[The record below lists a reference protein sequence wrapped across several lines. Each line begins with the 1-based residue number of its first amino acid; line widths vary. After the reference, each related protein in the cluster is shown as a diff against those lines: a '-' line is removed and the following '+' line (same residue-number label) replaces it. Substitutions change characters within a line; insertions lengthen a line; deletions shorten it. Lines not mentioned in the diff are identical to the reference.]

1 MKKTLLKNARRE
13 IIKTWPRFLALL
25 GIILLGIGFFVGIRA
40 AAPDMLISAH
50 RYYQTHHLQ
59 DLSVQSTFG
68 LRQADRERIER
79 VEGIDYLPYK
89 TVDRQSEGTELLFH
103 IFPDFEQMP
112 GNFNKWWIKE
122 GRLPQKEGEIAVDA
136 KVVKEYGS
144 TFQIGQK
151 LSFNQMGVKDD
162 PKAPQL
168 KEDQFVIVGILYSPL
183 YMDRLE
189 RGYTQIGN
197 GHLNAF
203 AVVYPEDLVG
213 EYDSAFAI
221 RVQAAQGEKAYSES
235 YKEKIKA
242 SQSQL
247 EEAFKDR
254 GPEVLKETKRQA
266 QEPLDQAKQTI
277 CQAKEQLRQ
286 KEAFLSAAQEQLAI
300 QGQEDTLKAALKEKD
315 KAKEALNRQEAQI
328 DEKEKQLQTLSEPKY
343 FINDRSHLPGV
354 KEYGQNADRIAAIAQ
369 VFPWLFFLVAILVS
383 YTTMTRM
390 VDEKRLQ
397 VGTLKAL
404 GYSQVD
410 IAMEFFIYAST
421 ATCFGALV
429 GGSIGNFLFPWI
441 ICKSYAMMYP
451 LPEIVYGVYWKDV
464 FLSLAIGLG
473 TTIGPVFVTIH
484 SLLLEK
490 TAELMRPKA
499 PKVGGHIWIEKCR
512 FLWNKLSFLN
522 KITLRNLF
530 RYKGRNLMMVLGVMG
545 CTALVITGLGIGD
558 SISGL
563 AYRQFNVV
571 ESYDGLVQY
580 ASDLQAEDV
589 DQVNTFIHQTKNVA
603 DVLPLRIET
612 WHTPAGQIAQQNV
625 QLKVLDASS
634 NYRDYYALS
643 DSNNQS
649 PLNLPKDGVLVT
661 QKLAKLFDLKVGD
674 ELPLMNDKEEV
685 VNLPIKGIVEAYIGH
700 SCIMS
705 KDYYQEKLGKEAL
718 ANSAVIQLKQ
728 LEAFNQVAET
738 LKSDNRIV
746 GVGNTQTF
754 QKAFKDT
761 LEALNTVTLILIVA
775 AAVLD
780 FIVLYSLTNINVSER
795 LLELSTIKVLGAFSH
810 EMTLYIFKELLIM
823 TGIGIML
830 GLCGGLRL
838 TVYIL
843 ETVEIDTMIF
853 PHRIHGISY
862 LIATVLTFTF
872 TEIVIGIM
880 HIKLKQIDMVEAL
893 KGVE

>member
-1 MKKTLLKNARRE
+1 
-13 IIKTWPRFLALL
+13 
-25 GIILLGIGFFVGIRA
+25 
-40 AAPDMLISAH
+40 
-50 RYYQTHHLQ
+50 
-59 DLSVQSTFG
+59 
-68 LRQADRERIER
+68 
-79 VEGIDYLPYK
+79 
-89 TVDRQSEGTELLFH
+89 
-103 IFPDFEQMP
+103 MP

-512 FLWNKLSFLN
+512 FLWNKLSF
-522 KITLRNLF
+522 
-530 RYKGRNLMMVLGVMG
+530 
-545 CTALVITGLGIGD
+545 
-558 SISGL
+558 
-563 AYRQFNVV
+563 
-571 ESYDGLVQY
+571 
-580 ASDLQAEDV
+580 
-589 DQVNTFIHQTKNVA
+589 
-603 DVLPLRIET
+603 
-612 WHTPAGQIAQQNV
+612 
-625 QLKVLDASS
+625 
-634 NYRDYYALS
+634 
-643 DSNNQS
+643 
-649 PLNLPKDGVLVT
+649 
-661 QKLAKLFDLKVGD
+661 
-674 ELPLMNDKEEV
+674 
-685 VNLPIKGIVEAYIGH
+685 
-700 SCIMS
+700 
-705 KDYYQEKLGKEAL
+705 
-718 ANSAVIQLKQ
+718 
-728 LEAFNQVAET
+728 
-738 LKSDNRIV
+738 
-746 GVGNTQTF
+746 
-754 QKAFKDT
+754 
-761 LEALNTVTLILIVA
+761 
-775 AAVLD
+775 
-780 FIVLYSLTNINVSER
+780 
-795 LLELSTIKVLGAFSH
+795 
-810 EMTLYIFKELLIM
+810 
-823 TGIGIML
+823 
-830 GLCGGLRL
+830 
-838 TVYIL
+838 
-843 ETVEIDTMIF
+843 
-853 PHRIHGISY
+853 
-862 LIATVLTFTF
+862 
-872 TEIVIGIM
+872 
-880 HIKLKQIDMVEAL
+880 
-893 KGVE
+893 